1 MKWNATLWQ
10 QSQEQFKDFIG
21 PLVAG
26 LGRSERRQAGVSYVE
41 GLLLPGQRKS
51 IGPMAERLGVDGQ
64 KLQQFVTDSPWE
76 EQEIWRRI
84 AREVIPSLEPIEAW
98 VVDETGW
105 LKQGEHSV
113 GVSAQY
119 CGAVGKKANCQVSV
133 EVVVSNGWVA
143 APVAGRLYLPQGW
156 AEDAARRAKTGVPAT
171 VEFQTKLEIALDL
184 LRQTLVYGVSRAPVL
199 ADSHYGD
206 STDFRQSLREMGFE
220 FFLQVSGV
228 GHKAWSEPV
237 VTERKRKR
245 YHVAASTP
253 PPRTLAEI
261 TADFKE
267 EDWKACR
274 WKATDGRIRQTRLA
288 WRRVY
293 LQHSLRQTEGQPEEA
308 WLVVDWPAGQ
318 EEPYHY
324 YLAHFHQEP
333 TKAGCLRLSR
343 SRWHIEQ
350 YFQRVKDDLGL
361 DHYEGRSWRGFHH
374 HLVLSALAYLFVLLV
389 YLRAKKNF
397 WCDVGTD
404 TPGDPAVAAEIH
416 RLLLL
421 LSAEIR

>member
-1 MKWNATLWQ
+1 MKWNARLWQ

-26 LGRSERRQAGVSYVE
+26 LGRSERRQASVSYVE

-64 KLQQFVTDSPWE
+64 QLQQFVTDSPWD

-84 AREVIPSLEPIEAW
+84 AQEVVPSLEPIEAW

-105 LKQGEHSV
+105 LKQGQHSV
-113 GVSAQY
+113 GVSPQY

-133 EVVVSNGWVA
+133 EVVVSDGWVA
-143 APVAGRLYLPQGW
+143 APVAGRLYLPQNW
-156 AEDAARRAKTGVPAT
+156 AEDGARRAKAGVPPE
-171 VEFQTKLEIALDL
+171 VVFQTKLEIALDL
-184 LRQTLVYGVSRAPVL
+184 IRQTLGHGVTRAPVL
-199 ADSHYGD
+199 ADSAYGD
-206 STDFRQSLREMGFE
+206 STDFREALRALRCE

-237 VTERKRKR
+237 VTERKTKR

-253 PPRTLAEI
+253 PARTLAEI
-261 TADFKE
+261 AAGFKV

-274 WKATDGRIRQTRLA
+274 WKAADGHTRQTRLA
-288 WRRVY
+288 WHRVY
-293 LQHSLRQTEGQPEEA
+293 LRHSMRKAEGRPEEA
-308 WLVVDWPAGQ
+308 WLVVDWPAGDA
-318 EEPYHY
+318 EPYHY

-333 TKAGCLRLSR
+333 TKARCLRLSR
-343 SRWHIEQ
+343 SRYHIEQ
-350 YFQRVKDDLGL
+350 YFQRVKDDLGF

-374 HLVLSALAYLFVLLV
+374 HLVLSALAYLFVLVV

-404 TPGDPAVAAEIH
+404 APGDPAVAAEIH
-416 RLLLL
+416 RILLLL
-421 LSAEIR
+421 PAKLR